1 MKEFVYIVDDDEAVR
16 DSLKWLLEGNGY
28 SVKVFENAEQLLD
41 TQAGQEHSLTG
52 CLILDVRMPGIT
64 GIELHDE
71 LLTKKIN
78 IPVIFITG
86 HGSVTLAVKSMKKGA
101 IDFLEKPF
109 SEEEICKLVDGALRK
124 GRDAIDKKENNLKAQ
139 CLLAKLTPRENQV
152 LERITAGRLN
162 KQIADDLNISIKT
175 VEAHRANIMTKVE
188 ARTVAELIKIALTAT
203 EPAQAS

>member
-16 DSLKWLLEGNGY
+16 DSLSWLLEGNGF
-28 SVKVFENAEQLLD
+28 SVRVFSNAEELLD
-41 TQAGQEHSLTG
+41 FSKTQSNGMTG

-64 GIELHDE
+64 GVELHDV
-71 LLTKKIN
+71 LLNEGID

-86 HGSVTLAVKSMKKGA
+86 HGSVSLAVKSMKKGA

-109 SEEEICKLVDGALRK
+109 SDEEICRLVDSSLQKA
-124 GRDAIDKKENNLKAQ
+124 RDVSDKKEVNLKVKE
-139 CLLAKLTPRENQV
+139 LLAKLTPRENQV

-188 ARTVAELIKIALTAT
+188 ARTVAELIKIALTAN
-203 EPAQAS
+203 EGVRSG